1 MLILQVYINIK
12 IKMEE
17 YMKKLYN
24 VLFAI
29 ILSVGCAKAEVILAP
44 QWSEICPK
52 SYLNAKHT
60 RFDKDQNYWY
70 ERKLQFD
77 ESIAQC
83 KTYQGEDLKEC
94 YRLVIQSENKK
105 TDRWNTYVDTYNE
118 QARQEQESLRR
129 NSERMQL
136 INGIQDTI
144 KLFR

>member
-1 MLILQVYINIK
+1 MNKLLNVMLVT
-12 IKMEE
+12 
-17 YMKKLYN
+17 
-24 VLFAI
+24 VLT
-29 ILSVGCAKAEVILAP
+29 VGIASAEVILAP

-52 SYLNAKHT
+52 SYINAKQT

-94 YRLVIQSENKK
+94 YQQVIESENRK
-105 TDRWNTYVDTYNE
+105 TDRWNAYVDVYNE
-118 QARQEQESLRR
+118 QARQEQESLRK
-129 NSERMQL
+129 NSERMQI

-144 KLFR
+144 RLFR